1 MGLVVG
7 PDRGG
12 RGFLNDR
19 QGRFRAPVAAQ
30 AALPIHRYRLHPFT
44 GSAPEQNNVGPGML
58 AKIVAVRDPWRSNTA
73 CE

>member
-12 RGFLNDR
+12 RGFLKDR

-30 AALPIHRYRLHPFT
+30 AALPIHRHRLHLFT
-44 GSAPEQNNVGPGML
+44 GSAPERNDVGPGLL
-58 AKIVAVRDPWRSNTA
+58 AKTVPVRDPWRSNTA

>member
-1 MGLVVG
+1 MGLVVS

-30 AALPIHRYRLHPFT
+30 AALPIHRHRLHPFT
-44 GSAPEQNNVGPGML
+44 GRAAERNKVRLGLL
-58 AKIVAVRDPWRSNTA
+58 AKSVPRDPWRLNTA
-73 CE
+73 WE